1 MNFVADEGVDRQIVE
16 RLRADGH
23 SVLYV
28 AEMAP
33 GIPDDVVL
41 NRANQESALLLTADK
56 DFGEMVYRQYRLASG
71 VILIR
76 LAGLSSAQK
85 AQIVASAIADHIEEM
100 SKAFTVIEPGRV
112 RVRRSFLKQAT
123 EPLTRLVKK

>member
-16 RLRADGH
+16 RLRVDGH

-41 NRANQESALLLTADK
+41 THANQESALLLTADK
-56 DFGEMVYRQYRLASG
+56 DFGEMVYRQSHLANG
-71 VILIR
+71 VILVR
-76 LAGLSSAQK
+76 LAGLSSVQK
-85 AQIVASAIADHIEEM
+85 AQIVASAIADHIQEM

-112 RVRRSFLKQAT
+112 RVRRSFLRQAT
-123 EPLTRLVKK
+123 EL

>member
-41 NRANQESALLLTADK
+41 TRANQELALLLTADK
-56 DFGEMVYRQYRLASG
+56 DFGEMVYRQSRLANG
-71 VILIR
+71 VILVR
-76 LAGLSSAQK
+76 LAGLSSIQK
-85 AQIVASAIADHIEEM
+85 AQIVASAIADHIQEM

-112 RVRRSFLKQAT
+112 RVRRSFL
-123 EPLTRLVKK
+123 R

>member
-16 RLRADGH
+16 RMRADGH

-33 GIPDDVVL
+33 GIADDVVL
-41 NRANQESALLLTADK
+41 SRANQESALLLTADK

-71 VILIR
+71 VVLIR
-76 LAGLSSAQK
+76 LTGLSSAQK
-85 AQIVASAIADHIEEM
+85 TQIVASAIADHIEEM
-100 SKAFTVIEPGRV
+100 SKAFTVIELGRV

-123 EPLTRLVKK
+123 EPLTTLVKK